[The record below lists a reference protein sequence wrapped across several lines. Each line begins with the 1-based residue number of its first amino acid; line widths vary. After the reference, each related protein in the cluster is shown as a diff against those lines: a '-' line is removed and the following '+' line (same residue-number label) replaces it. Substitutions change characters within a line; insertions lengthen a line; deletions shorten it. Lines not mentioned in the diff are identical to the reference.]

1 MECLFLKSKDGRTVI
16 RACGLAA
23 GLLGLPLLAL
33 TADAQWRSKALGCV
47 SRKTPRWTL

>member
-23 GLLGLPLLAL
+23 GLLGLPACL
-33 TADAQWRSKALGCV
+33 
-47 SRKTPRWTL
+47 P